1 MLSQKCIV
9 EEDEFGRAPPEI
21 EIVNLTTGR
30 TLNDP
35 RRIKLRRSR

>member
-1 MLSQKCIV
+1 MLSEKCIV

-30 TLNDP
+30 TLDQPP
-35 RRIKLRRSR
+35 RLRRKRR